1 MGKYYLRSLRNI
13 ILLELQINFNIEMEF
28 REMDFKWTT
37 EWLES
42 IRDRQNVKQ
51 NVRECGIFQIEW
63 DSERKRMKDWER
75 VSTLSVPKNLRSTTI
90 VHFEVKP
97 VEVDK
102 NLFLVF
108 LFRSRIIKQFSSLP
122 FSGLKTLKSTSKLGL
137 CGSISCHSASE
148 RWRGRRFE
156 SLPQN
161 EQ

>member
-1 MGKYYLRSLRNI
+1 
-13 ILLELQINFNIEMEF
+13 
-28 REMDFKWTT
+28 MDFKWTT

-108 LFRSRIIKQFSSLP
+108 LFRSRIIK
-122 FSGLKTLKSTSKLGL
+122 
-137 CGSISCHSASE
+137 
-148 RWRGRRFE
+148 
-156 SLPQN
+156 
-161 EQ
+161 